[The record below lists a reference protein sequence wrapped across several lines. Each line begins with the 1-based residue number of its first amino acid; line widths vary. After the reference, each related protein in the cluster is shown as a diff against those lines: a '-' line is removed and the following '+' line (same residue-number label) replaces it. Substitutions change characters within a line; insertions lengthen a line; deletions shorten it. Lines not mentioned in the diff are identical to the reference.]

1 MIISPAFA
9 QASGGAGGLS
19 SLLPFLLIFV
29 VFYFFSIRPQQKRAN
44 EHREMVNNVKRGDKI
59 VTSGGLIGTVVKVVD
74 DIDTVEV
81 EIAKDVKVH
90 VVRAMIADIRGKTE
104 PVKK

>member
-29 VFYFFSIRPQQKRAN
+29 VFYFFLIRPQQKRAK

-59 VTSGGLIGTVVKVVD
+59 VTSGGLTGTVVKVVD
-74 DIDTVEV
+74 DSDTVEV
-81 EIAKDVKVH
+81 EIAKDVKVQ

>member
-29 VFYFFSIRPQQKRAN
+29 VFYFFLITASAERAK
-44 EHREMVNNVKRGDKI
+44 EHREMVNNVKRGDRLSLLAVSWALSQNLLKGRKQLKLKLPR
-59 VTSGGLIGTVVKVVD
+59 T
-74 DIDTVEV
+74 
-81 EIAKDVKVH
+81 
-90 VVRAMIADIRGKTE
+90 
-104 PVKK
+104 